1 MLVEKEGKPRQRAR
15 PCFRSQKKINGNQH
29 SETEIRYFYGG
40 DAHPPYYAE
49 KVDPSERGYVE
60 PELLDIFLALNRR
73 TDRAAEQL
81 AEIWPPKREGKSWG
95 KEHGLVFYLGDHGE
109 QLTGRDPP
117 PHGNLVSP
125 DVTRTMMLVESRAF
139 ASDFESNGLV
149 RMADVYASIADVVG
163 LKLNGSLFVGQ
174 SLFDRSLGSP
184 NGSRAAIPS
193 FSFYRPGLGWEIATG
208 ITDMSPA
215 SAGINT
221 ILFKAVICQTAG
233 DYLKIP
239 KTYIFPKCIVTILL
253 LIHNVT
259 TNLKEIFQLLISS
272 LVAIFAVQSFFGDL
286 LVGHCTRR
294 GTGVVVG
301 SKTPV
306 AKLNICCLECWM
318 LATLLLECSCAY
330 MAYM

>member
-1 MLVEKEGKPRQRAR
+1 M
-15 PCFRSQKKINGNQH
+15 
-29 SETEIRYFYGG
+29 
-40 DAHPPYYAE
+40 
-49 KVDPSERGYVE
+49 DPSERGYVE

-125 DVTRTMMLVESRAF
+125 DVTRTMMLVEARSF

-174 SLFDRSLGSP
+174 SLFEGRSLGSP
-184 NGSRAAIPS
+184 NGSRAVAIPS

-215 SAGINT
+215 SGI
-221 ILFKAVICQTAG
+221 
-233 DYLKIP
+233 
-239 KTYIFPKCIVTILL
+239 IV
-253 LIHNVT
+253 
-259 TNLKEIFQLLISS
+259 
-272 LVAIFAVQSFFGDL
+272 
-286 LVGHCTRR
+286 
-294 GTGVVVG
+294 
-301 SKTPV
+301 
-306 AKLNICCLECWM
+306 
-318 LATLLLECSCAY
+318 
-330 MAYM
+330 

>member
-1 MLVEKEGKPRQRAR
+1 MLSVSKEH
-15 PCFRSQKKINGNQH
+15 QH

-125 DVTRTMMLVESRAF
+125 DVTRTMMLVEARAF

-174 SLFDRSLGSP
+174 SLFDRSLVA
-184 NGSRAAIPS
+184 NERAAIPS
-193 FSFYRPGLGWEIATG
+193 FSFYRPGLGKLLR
-208 ITDMSPA
+208 
-215 SAGINT
+215 AG
-221 ILFKAVICQTAG
+221 KVRC
-233 DYLKIP
+233 
-239 KTYIFPKCIVTILL
+239 
-253 LIHNVT
+253 LI
-259 TNLKEIFQLLISS
+259 QSS
-272 LVAIFAVQSFFGDL
+272 LA
-286 LVGHCTRR
+286 
-294 GTGVVVG
+294 
-301 SKTPV
+301 
-306 AKLNICCLECWM
+306 CLQHEQ
-318 LATLLLECSCAY
+318 E
-330 MAYM
+330 

>member
-1 MLVEKEGKPRQRAR
+1 M
-15 PCFRSQKKINGNQH
+15 
-29 SETEIRYFYGG
+29 
-40 DAHPPYYAE
+40 
-49 KVDPSERGYVE
+49 DPSERGYVE

-81 AEIWPPKREGKSWG
+81 AEIWPPKREGTSWG

-125 DVTRTMMLVESRAF
+125 DVTRTMMLVEARGF

-174 SLFDRSLGSP
+174 SLFEGRSLGSP

-193 FSFYRPGLGWEIATG
+193 FSFYRPGLGWEI

-215 SAGINT
+215 AAGINT
-221 ILFKAVICQTAG
+221 ILFKAIVCRNAR

-239 KTYIFPKCIVTILL
+239 NTYIFPKCNC
-253 LIHNVT
+253 HNSPI
-259 TNLKEIFQLLISS
+259 NPQCHH
-272 LVAIFAVQSFFGDL
+272 QSEGDL
-286 LVGHCTRR
+286 SATHFFSGGHICSAEFLR
-294 GTGVVVG
+294 GSAGWSLHQAGHGVVG
-301 SKTPV
+301 DKRPV
-306 AKLNICCLECWM
+306 AKLNICCLERWM

>member
-1 MLVEKEGKPRQRAR
+1 M
-15 PCFRSQKKINGNQH
+15 
-29 SETEIRYFYGG
+29 
-40 DAHPPYYAE
+40 
-49 KVDPSERGYVE
+49 DPSERGYVE

-125 DVTRTMMLVESRAF
+125 DVTRTMMLVEARGF

-163 LKLNGSLFVGQ
+163 LNLNGSLFVGQ

-184 NGSRAAIPS
+184 NGSSAAIPS

-215 SAGINT
+215 SGI
-221 ILFKAVICQTAG
+221 
-233 DYLKIP
+233 
-239 KTYIFPKCIVTILL
+239 IVWYYSMKSR
-253 LIHNVT
+253 
-259 TNLKEIFQLLISS
+259 NLP
-272 LVAIFAVQSFFGDL
+272 D
-286 LVGHCTRR
+286 C
-294 GTGVVVG
+294 
-301 SKTPV
+301 
-306 AKLNICCLECWM
+306 
-318 LATLLLECSCAY
+318 
-330 MAYM
+330 